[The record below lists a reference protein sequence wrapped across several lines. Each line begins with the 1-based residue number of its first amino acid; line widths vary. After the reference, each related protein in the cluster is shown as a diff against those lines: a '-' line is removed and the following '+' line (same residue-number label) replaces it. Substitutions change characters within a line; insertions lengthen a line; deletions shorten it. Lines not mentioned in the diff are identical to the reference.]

1 MGGEDDLL
9 LHITLSVEADVLVP
23 GLLTTIRAVL
33 LVNTVLP
40 NCASSGYFLV
50 SEEAEAA
57 KDKNER
63 LDLGVHL

>member
-40 NCASSGYFLV
+40 NCASSGYLLG
-50 SEEAEAA
+50 SEEAEAT
-57 KDKNER
+57 KDENKR
-63 LDLGVHL
+63 LDLEVHL